1 MQIIKITLFS
11 LASVL
16 LLSHLTACG
25 QSGPLMLP
33 SDPNMDKRSN
43 YLLYKQNHAENSSTA
58 QTQQT
63 SSQVDH
69 DQAVE
74 QVEDKVFLQADP
86 SLPNGAE

>member
-1 MQIIKITLFS
+1 
-11 LASVL
+11 
-16 LLSHLTACG
+16 
-25 QSGPLMLP
+25 MLP

-58 QTQQT
+58 QAQQT